1 VIIVKR
7 GVVLLVPLTGI
18 VGLQTWPAL
27 SANDPVR
34 LTFDKAAVAAGAWEG
49 TISGDI
55 EGTLQTVLLT
65 VDETGPIWHVTF
77 DRIIGSGDR
86 SFTARLD
93 GVLNR
98 QTGAVVMDG
107 TVTEGYLL
115 GARVHETGQLADAPT
130 SRFTGSITVF
140 PATQG

>member
-1 VIIVKR
+1 
-7 GVVLLVPLTGI
+7 LLLLLAGI
-18 VGLQTWPAL
+18 DGLFTWPAL
-27 SANDPVR
+27 AANDPVR
-34 LTFDKAAVAAGAWEG
+34 LTFEKAAVAAGVWEG

-55 EGTLQTVLLT
+55 EGTLQSVLLT

-77 DRIIGSGDR
+77 DWIIGSGER

-93 GVLNR
+93 GVLNT

-107 TVTEGYLL
+107 TVNDGYLL
-115 GARVHETGQLADAPT
+115 GARVHETGQLVEAAT

>member
-1 VIIVKR
+1 MGVKR
-7 GVVLLVPLTGI
+7 LVVLLLVLAGMHG
-18 VGLQTWPAL
+18 VSALPAL
-27 SANDPVR
+27 AASDPVR
-34 LTFDKAAVAAGAWEG
+34 LTFDKAAVAAGVWEG

-55 EGTLQTVLLT
+55 EATLQTVLLT

-77 DRIIGSGDR
+77 DWIISSGER

-93 GVLNR
+93 GVLNT

-107 TVTEGYLL
+107 SVTDGYLL
-115 GARVHETGQLADAPT
+115 GARVHETGKLVDSST

-140 PATQG
+140 PATKG